1 MDARA
6 TVEIYTNPMC
16 GYCIRAKRLLD
27 RKGVNYTEID
37 LWQDPSRR
45 EEMLR
50 RAEGRRT
57 VPQIFINGRGVGGS
71 DDIHALD
78 SRGEL
83 DRLLAAEPVG

>member
-1 MDARA
+1 MAM
-6 TVEIYTNPMC
+6 VEIYTNPMC
-16 GYCIRAKRLLD
+16 GYCMRAKRLLD

-78 SRGEL
+78 ARGEL
-83 DRLLAAEPVG
+83 DRLLAAEPVA